1 MCPAAAYGVNQPHG
15 DMDTYTTSGKR
26 DAPELLT
33 TTEAAGYLST
43 KPHTL
48 EIWRC
53 TRRYALPYIK
63 VGRNIRY
70 RREDLDAFL
79 RTRTEGVA
87 A

>member
-1 MCPAAAYGVNQPHG
+1 
-15 DMDTYTTSGKR
+15 MDKFTNLAVCS
-26 DAPELLT
+26 APQLLT
-33 TTEAAGYLST
+33 TAQAADYLAT

-70 RREDLDAFL
+70 RRDDLDAFL
-79 RTRTEGVA
+79 QARTEGVA